1 MKQPSDVRPRDRFLF
16 WRTDFVGIA
25 MMVSGALLLA
35 VNFGLVPAS
44 HFVLARV
51 IGILFM
57 VAGLVFLFFTGAGGW
72 LTWFLIPAGILF
84 TVGVVTLVLGADMFL
99 RPLAAVMTAAGF
111 GGTFLSVFLTRR
123 NHWWALIP
131 AGAFIGTALWAYV
144 GSRFPVVGWHPVPVV
159 LCVGLS
165 FFSIYLSAFQKRWMR
180 WCLLV
185 GALTVAAA
193 LIYLLALLLVRWLA
207 LWPLAL
213 VFAGL
218 CVPVGFLAADLRR
231 RRAPGPTTEGPSATN
246 APP

>member
-1 MKQPSDVRPRDRFLF
+1 MKQPSDVHPRDRFLF
-16 WRTDFVGIA
+16 WRTDFVGVA

-51 IGILFM
+51 LGILFM

-84 TVGVVTLVLGADMFL
+84 TVGVVTLVLGANMFL

-111 GGTFLSVFLTRR
+111 GGTFLAVFQTRR

-131 AGAFIGTALWAYV
+131 AGAFLGTALWAYA
-144 GSRFPVVGWHPVPVV
+144 GSRFPVIGWHPVPVV

-165 FFSIYLSAFQKRWMR
+165 FFSIYLSAIQRRRMR

-185 GALTVAAA
+185 GSLTVAAA
-193 LIYLLALLLVRWLA
+193 FVYLLALLLARWLR

-213 VFAGL
+213 VVAGL
-218 CVPVGFLAADLRR
+218 CVPAGFLVADLRR
-231 RRAPGPTTEGPSATN
+231 RRASVTTPEGPSAPN
-246 APP
+246 AIP

>member
-1 MKQPSDVRPRDRFLF
+1 MKQPFDVPPRDRFLF

-51 IGILFM
+51 LGILFM
-57 VAGLVFLFFTGAGGW
+57 VAGLIFLFFTGAGGW

-123 NHWWALIP
+123 NHWWALMP
-131 AGAFIGTALWAYV
+131 AGAFLGTALWAYV
-144 GSRFPVVGWHPVPVV
+144 GSRFPVIGWHPVPVV

-165 FFSIYLSAFQKRWMR
+165 FFSIYLSAIQKRRMR
-180 WCLLV
+180 WCLLA
-185 GALTVAAA
+185 GSLTVAAA
-193 LIYLLALLLVRWLA
+193 LVYLLALLLARWLT

-213 VFAGL
+213 VVAGL
-218 CVPVGFLAADLRR
+218 CVPAGLLVADLRR
-231 RRAPGPTTEGPSATN
+231 RRASAATPEGPAGPN
-246 APP
+246 GLP